1 MKATFHFQVL
11 MYYKATIIQYSTI
24 TITDRQLR
32 RIQNNFLAYK
42 KLSF

>member
-24 TITDRQLR
+24 TIIDRQLKQKNAEQLPS
-32 RIQNNFLAYK
+32 I
-42 KLSF
+42 

>member
-24 TITDRQLR
+24 TITDRQLKQKNSEQLPS
-32 RIQNNFLAYK
+32 I
-42 KLSF
+42 